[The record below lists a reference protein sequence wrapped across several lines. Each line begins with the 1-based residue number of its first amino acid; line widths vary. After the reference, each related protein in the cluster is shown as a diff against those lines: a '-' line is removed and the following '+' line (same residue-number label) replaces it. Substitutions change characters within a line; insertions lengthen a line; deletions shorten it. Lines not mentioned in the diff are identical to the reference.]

1 MVSRFGHCVF
11 MVKHGLIFLAER
23 VFRILMFS
31 VELEH
36 GGIREL
42 LLIVCKGY
50 RLSFLLKEL
59 DIETCKEKNGS
70 ITNAMPMT
78 TWCYFCIRR
87 RCSVVESTYF
97 HSLHAFKE
105 LDRYGLAA

>member
-1 MVSRFGHCVF
+1 

-50 RLSFLLKEL
+50 RLSFFIKR
-59 DIETCKEKNGS
+59 IG
-70 ITNAMPMT
+70 
-78 TWCYFCIRR
+78 Y
-87 RCSVVESTYF
+87 
-97 HSLHAFKE
+97 
-105 LDRYGLAA
+105 

>member
-1 MVSRFGHCVF
+1 MLLLNEGCLFFFNFFLKTVVVSRFGHCVF

-50 RLSFLLKEL
+50 RLSFFIKR
-59 DIETCKEKNGS
+59 IG
-70 ITNAMPMT
+70 
-78 TWCYFCIRR
+78 Y
-87 RCSVVESTYF
+87 
-97 HSLHAFKE
+97 
-105 LDRYGLAA
+105 